1 MITETTVIAGII
13 GACGTAIALIIRSL
27 FSRNQNSK
35 DRMDHEENLIK
46 LSSSMNDVSH
56 VISELKV
63 DINEKLSKIDKKID
77 DFQLEQNKTNVATLR
92 HSITS
97 TYEEYKDEGK
107 IPNIVYESTMSLY
120 DCYKRQ
126 GGNSYVDEEV
136 DRMKDW
142 EKF

>member
-1 MITETTVIAGII
+1 MITESTVIAGII
-13 GACGTAIALIIRSL
+13 GAAGTAIALIIKSL

-46 LSSSMNDVSH
+46 LASSMSDVNDV
-56 VISELKV
+56 VKELKT
-63 DINEKLSKIDKKID
+63 DLADKLNKIDEKIEG
-77 DFQLEQNKTNVATLR
+77 FQREQEKTNVATLR

-97 TYEEYKDEGK
+97 TYEEYKDDK
-107 IPNIVYESTMSLY
+107 KMPNIVYESTMSLY

-136 DRMKDW
+136 EKMKGWD
-142 EKF
+142 KF